1 MDKVELFRASKAP
14 VDLEAYA
21 GYQDEWVKFYDA
33 VLAKYG
39 QDMEHVHILLEKGEK
54 RLNRKYNKKVLI
66 DWPQSTS
73 EVMELCDKYKCPVM
87 FAQRADGNGIVAVIM
102 DEL

>member
-14 VDLEAYA
+14 VDLTAYA

-33 VLAKYG
+33 VMRKHA
-39 QDMEHVHILLEKGEK
+39 QDMEKVHTLLEKGEK
-54 RLNRKYNKKVLI
+54 RLNRKYNKKVEI
-66 DWPQSTS
+66 EWPSS
-73 EVMELCDKYKCPVM
+73 LNEVNELCEKYGAPIM
-87 FAQRADGNGIVAVIM
+87 FAQRADRNGVVAVIM